1 MENRGGDNVQAT
13 LKVRPFYSGR
23 DFHSTQ
29 RENGSFNLAAEVRN
43 ERRSLSIL

>member
-1 MENRGGDNVQAT
+1 MLSWKIVGGDNVQAT

-29 RENGSFNLAAEVRN
+29 PREW
-43 ERRSLSIL
+43 II